1 MDGSDDDPRRGKGVE
16 QSLARV
22 PEFEVMHAHH
32 RICVFPKKGC
42 PSEGATQETFDVT
55 LSVHTY
61 EVPRAAPTTLMLEA
75 MYTFD
80 SVRPEIRYYDHDTQ
94 TQRSTHTTRP
104 FACVASTTHGWS
116 RQTIY
121 YRYPSAS
128 HAFADYGLV
137 AFDLER
143 AAALIQHWQHRAL
156 L

>member
-1 MDGSDDDPRRGKGVE
+1 MKVLHLHFVSTQTPLTRTLRIDGNN
-16 QSLARV
+16 LAR
-22 PEFEVMHAHH
+22 
-32 RICVFPKKGC
+32 
-42 PSEGATQETFDVT
+42 T
-55 LSVHTY
+55 LYTRRSMTMSPY
-61 EVPRAAPTTLMLEA
+61 RFTLTRSRAAPTTLMLEA